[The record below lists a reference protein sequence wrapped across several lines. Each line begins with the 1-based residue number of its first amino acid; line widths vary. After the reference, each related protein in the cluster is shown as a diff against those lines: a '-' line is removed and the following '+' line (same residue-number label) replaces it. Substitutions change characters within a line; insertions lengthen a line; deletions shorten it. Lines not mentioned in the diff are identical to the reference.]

1 MAKIAV
7 LMLVHKNEH
16 QVNRLVCHLARD
28 FDIYAHVDRRS
39 GVRVTPDRAVENRVF
54 VYREYESYW
63 GSYNLIM
70 ASLLLFREA
79 WRRGYDRYLL
89 VSGQDLPLKPNHEI
103 AAFFENNPA
112 EYLDTGKVPRMEKMP
127 RIDGERLRY
136 YHPDITWRPERP
148 PRFFRPRTDG
158 APFAGPPAFFR
169 DDSRPPREL
178 DYDFYGGAQ
187 WVNLTHA
194 AVTGIFAYLQRDGH
208 YRERFRETFAGD
220 EVFYQ
225 TLVRLLPDLTVVNDC
240 LRYVD
245 WTSGPEMP
253 RTLRMSD
260 YDRVMRSGCLF
271 ARKFDEAVDGA
282 VMDRIY
288 RAAAG

>member
-1 MAKIAV
+1 VAKIAV
-7 LMLVHKNEH
+7 LMMVHKNET
-16 QVNRLVCHLARD
+16 QTNRLVNHLARD
-28 FDIYAHVDRRS
+28 FDIYVHVDRRS
-39 GVRVTPDRAVENRVF
+39 GLRVNTAARVF

-79 WRRGYDRYLL
+79 WKRGYDRYVL

-112 EYLDTGKVPRMEKMP
+112 EYIDTGKVPRLEKMP

-136 YHPDITWRPERP
+136 YYPDITRRPETP
-148 PRFFRPRTDG
+148 PRFFRPRADG
-158 APFAGPPAFFR
+158 GPFAGPHVFFR

-187 WVNLTHA
+187 WINLTRA
-194 AVTGIFAYLQRDGH
+194 CVTGMLAYLETDRR
-208 YRERFRETFAGD
+208 YEERFRETFAGD

-225 TLVRLLPDLTVVNDC
+225 TLAHLLPGLEVVNDC

-253 RTLRMSD
+253 RTLRMND
-260 YDRVMRSGCLF
+260 YGRVMRSACLF

-282 VMDRIY
+282 VIDRIY
-288 RAAAG
+288 HAIE